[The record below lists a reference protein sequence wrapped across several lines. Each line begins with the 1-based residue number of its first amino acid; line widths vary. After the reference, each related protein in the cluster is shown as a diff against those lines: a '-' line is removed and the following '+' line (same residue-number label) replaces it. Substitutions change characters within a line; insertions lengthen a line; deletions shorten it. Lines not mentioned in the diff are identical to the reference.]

1 MSYKDGRHSSS
12 GRGRTGKSSS
22 SRMGPDSRGTSRQR
36 REPLQ
41 DHYYYEEPPQGASQ
55 QFEDMSSYSSSR
67 KKKED
72 EKELERQKKKKSS
85 KAKKA
90 VIISLAVLL
99 LLIGGAV
106 YYVMGYMLKDLTVD
120 DEFTKDLQK
129 LGIVTS
135 AVEGEEP
142 IVLDD
147 SIKNI
152 AMFGVDARGGSF
164 EGLSDVVMILTVDN
178 KHGKIKMT
186 SILRDSCVVME
197 DGSYAKLT
205 EIYSYG
211 GPELAVKTLNQNF
224 SMGNRPLNITEYV
237 TVNFAR
243 MADIVDAC
251 GGVEIELTAQEVQ
264 QINVNLWSLVVDVEE
279 QIDIDKANG
288 TYKSRDDY
296 AYITNADMMPNIY
309 GEKNVDSA
317 DYEYEDGKYLLN
329 GNQAVAYGRI
339 RYIDSDDMRATR
351 QQNVLKALIE
361 RVRGKSKLEYPE
373 MIRKIMP
380 MCKTSLD
387 FGDITG
393 MLPIMFTDFTIETMN
408 IPGQDEQ
415 ARGGSLPGGK
425 WVYVYDLEYAAKHIS
440 TFIYESDSQY
450 FGQEFYPGEGNGIPN
465 VPESSGGYSNETD
478 FNSDNS
484 SPSSSLSSD
493 PESSGLESSAPESSD
508 PTNSWGEEDPSSY
521 PVESWPEEDPTSY
534 PEDSSGDPGEYDPG
548 GEETDPGNYVGE
560 DYGEEVDVPG
570 TDDVTPY

>member
-12 GRGRTGKSSS
+12 GRGRGGSS
-22 SRMGPDSRGTSRQR
+22 SRMGPDSRGGARQR

-41 DHYYYEEPPQGASQ
+41 DHYYYEEPRQGGSS
-55 QFEDMSSYSSSR
+55 QFEDVSSYSSSR

-72 EKELERQKKKKSS
+72 EKELERQRNKKGG

-90 VIISLAVLL
+90 IIISLAVLL
-99 LLIGGAV
+99 VLIGGAV
-106 YYVMGYMLKDLTVD
+106 YYVKGYVLKDLTVD
-120 DEFTKDLQK
+120 NEFTKDLAK

-135 AVEGEEP
+135 AAEGEEP

-178 KHGKIKMT
+178 KHKKIKMT

-224 SMGNRPLNITEYV
+224 SIGNRPLNITEYV

-251 GGVEIELTAQEVQ
+251 GGVEIELTGQEVQ

-288 TYKSRDDY
+288 TYESRDDY

-408 IPGQDEQ
+408 IPGEAEQ

-440 TFIYESDSQY
+440 TFIYEKDSQF
-450 FGQEFYPGEGNGIPN
+450 FGQEFYPGEGDGIPD
-465 VPESSGGYSNETD
+465 VPETSGGYSDEPD
-478 FNSDNS
+478 YYSSS
-484 SPSSSLSSD
+484 SPSSEPPVD
-493 PESSGLESSAPESSD
+493 SSAVSSE
-508 PTNSWGEEDPSSY
+508 PVSSWSEEDPPSSY
-521 PVESWPEEDPTSY
+521 VEDPV
-534 PEDSSGDPGEYDPG
+534 SSSGEYDPG
-548 GEETDPGNYVGE
+548 EVEVDPGSYSDEGSGE
-560 DYGEEVDVPG
+560 VIDVPG
-570 TDDVTPY
+570 SDEVTPQ

>member
-1 MSYKDGRHSSS
+1 MSYKEGRHSSS
-12 GRGRTGKSSS
+12 GRGRAGRSSS

-41 DHYYYEEPPQGASQ
+41 DHYYYEEPPQGAFQ

-67 KKKED
+67 KKRED
-72 EKELERQKKKKSS
+72 KKELERQKKKKGG
-85 KAKKA
+85 KAKRA

-99 LLIGGAV
+99 VLIGGAL
-106 YYVMGYMLKDLTVD
+106 YYVFGYLLKDLTVD
-120 DEFTKDLQK
+120 DQFTKDLQK

-135 AVEGEEP
+135 AAEGEEP

-147 SIKNI
+147 TIKNI
-152 AMFGVDARGGSF
+152 AMFGVDARGSSF

-205 EIYSYG
+205 EIYGYG

-224 SMGNRPLNITEYV
+224 SIGNRPLNITEYV

-264 QINVNLWSLVVDVEE
+264 QINVNLWSLLVDVDE

-288 TYKSRDDY
+288 TYTSRDDY
-296 AYITNADMMPNIY
+296 AYITSTDMMPNIY

-373 MIRKIMP
+373 MIRQIMP

-408 IPGQDEQ
+408 IPGEDEQ
-415 ARGGSLPGGK
+415 ARGGSLSGGK

-478 FNSDNS
+478 FYAQNG

-493 PESSGLESSAPESSD
+493 PESSEPVSSGWEEDPSSGD
-508 PTNSWGEEDPSSY
+508 PGYEDPSSY
-521 PVESWPEEDPTSY
+521 PVESWPEEDPPNYS
-534 PEDSSGDPGEYDPG
+534 EDPGGDPSGDPSGEEADPG
-548 GEETDPGNYVGE
+548 SYSGEGLGEVG
-560 DYGEEVDVPG
+560 DVPG
-570 TDDVTPY
+570 TDEVTPY